1 MPASTKGRLLRRWGL
16 CGAAQP
22 PQEDQD
28 HFLDA
33 PYAALLDAADTG
45 TTQDVVEQLLH
56 MAGPG

>member
-1 MPASTKGRLLRRWGL
+1 
-16 CGAAQP
+16 
-22 PQEDQD
+22 
-28 HFLDA
+28 LDA